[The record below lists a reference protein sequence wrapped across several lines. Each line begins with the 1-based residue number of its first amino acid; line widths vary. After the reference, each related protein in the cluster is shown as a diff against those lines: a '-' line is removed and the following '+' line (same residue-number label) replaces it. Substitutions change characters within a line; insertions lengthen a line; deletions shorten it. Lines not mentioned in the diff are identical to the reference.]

1 MLRRAAAPF
10 RHHAAARRGA
20 MQHAV
25 RVAPA
30 QRSAERMRVV
40 RRGSVEDKERGRTAH
55 PKGRVDLTGCVV
67 HRVGRE
73 AARRATG
80 GAAKRLVSAA
90 RAVECRKPRRAA
102 DG

>member
-1 MLRRAAAPF
+1 
-10 RHHAAARRGA
+10 

-25 RVAPA
+25 RVALA
-30 QRSAERMRVV
+30 QRSAEMRVV
-40 RRGSVEDKERGRTAH
+40 RGGRVEDKERGRS
-55 PKGRVDLTGCVV
+55 PSQGSRRSDLGCVV

-73 AARRATG
+73 AARRAAG